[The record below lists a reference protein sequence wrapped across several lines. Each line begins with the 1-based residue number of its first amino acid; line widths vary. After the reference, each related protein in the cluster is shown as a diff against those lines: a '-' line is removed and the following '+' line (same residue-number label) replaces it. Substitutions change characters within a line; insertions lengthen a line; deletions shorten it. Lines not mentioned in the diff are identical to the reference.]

1 MRIIR
6 SKRGVIDEANNRD
19 KTKKVGQ
26 IPNDSYGQDGMGD
39 MLNGSF
45 LKEGMK
51 PLHLEVNK
59 YDRSDIKNINIILPL

>member
-1 MRIIR
+1 
-6 SKRGVIDEANNRD
+6 VIDEANNRD

-59 YDRSDIKNINIILPL
+59 YD